1 MNIFYCNGIIP
12 VLLSGALLK
21 KKYANTRNAIIIELS
36 DTRPLFISA
45 SATSIYENK
54 ILDLLV
60 ECSQWDEVN
69 KFSFINNL
77 LAFRYFPW
85 PFSYFPISSI
95 RFIKNKKKV
104 LMNVK
109 KVLNKLSKSDK
120 LIVSDN
126 SILTK
131 YFIKEYPDACLLEHG
146 AASYSSKLQDKN
158 WKYYTKEA
166 LSKLTGVSFNL
177 KIKSIYLSD
186 NKQSARSSEFFK
198 SNQGAIPLSLDLST
212 EIKDIY
218 SKFILK
224 LEQRYPLA
232 FQELLEVK
240 RKYENDNLYFYLP
253 TGIIPHDEYEMY
265 LKNQLEH
272 ASDKNAMFIVKPHGN
287 DIERDYCSYF
297 NTLGQ
302 KSQIFDNKINTF
314 IPIEFLTLFFEGSTI
329 LSSYSTAHLYMKWWF
344 NKETV
349 FAEVKDSS
357 KNKELIREYRSVYS
371 DMQSL

>member
-21 KKYANTRNAIIIELS
+21 KKYANTRNVIIIELD

-69 KFSFINNL
+69 KISFINNL

-85 PFSYFPISSI
+85 PFSHFPIASI
-95 RFIKNKKKV
+95 SLIKNKNKILKS
-104 LMNVK
+104 VK
-109 KVLNKLSKSDK
+109 NILNKLSKSDK
-120 LIVSDN
+120 LIISDN
-126 SILTK
+126 SMLTK
-131 YFIKEYPDACLLEHG
+131 YFIKEYPDAYLLEHG
-146 AASYSSKLQDKN
+146 AASYRSKLQDKN
-158 WKYYTKEA
+158 LRYYTKEV
-166 LSKLTGVSFNL
+166 LSKLTKVSFNF

-186 NKQSARSSEFFK
+186 NKQSSRSDDFFK
-198 SNQGAIPLSLDLST
+198 SGQGITPLSYDLST

-232 FQELLEVK
+232 FQELTEVK
-240 RKYENDNLYFYLP
+240 RRYENDSLYFYLP
-253 TGIIPHDEYEMY
+253 TGIIPNNEYKAY
-265 LKNQLEH
+265 LENQLKH
-272 ASDKNAMFIVKPHGN
+272 ISNKDAIFIVKPHGN
-287 DIERDYCSYF
+287 DTKRDYCSYF

-302 KSQIFDNKINTF
+302 KSQVFNNKINTF
-314 IPIEFLTLFFEGSTI
+314 IPIEFLILFFEGSTI
-329 LSSYSTAHLYMKWWF
+329 LSSYSTAHLYAKWWL
-344 NKETV
+344 NKKTI
-349 FAEVKDSS
+349 FAEVKSS
-357 KNKELIREYRSVYS
+357 PKNDLLIREYRSVYS
-371 DMQSL
+371 DMQNL